1 MLFTFGAILVM
12 FKFLELLRALPAF
25 GAFIGLIFKIIADL
39 VPFLVV
45 LGSLMLGF
53 SFSFYALLGPRWD
66 LTSKFVADGPNATKD
81 DEIGYDVF
89 PYSDDERDLPRP
101 FWDTRMAL
109 LTSYQMMLGDF
120 DMDIFARNKGDFYAM
135 NIAIVLFVVFS
146 LLVFIVLLNVLIA
159 IVSDTYAGVMS
170 DRDVEGRIAQADVV
184 LEIELMHVR
193 TSRVEEDVERLPLVW
208 HRQMYESSS
217 WVQVRARARGP
228 RAPRAPAR
236 DGALGETRSRPRILR
251 RARAR
256 RRALRFL
263 PQNLPARRAA
273 GAQAAAA
280 GARRL

>member
-159 IVSDTYAGVMS
+159 IVSDTYGGSGMKLRPS
-170 DRDVEGRIAQADVV
+170 
-184 LEIELMHVR
+184 
-193 TSRVEEDVERLPLVW
+193 LPL
-208 HRQMYESSS
+208 R
-217 WVQVRARARGP
+217 
-228 RAPRAPAR
+228 
-236 DGALGETRSRPRILR
+236 
-251 RARAR
+251 
-256 RRALRFL
+256 
-263 PQNLPARRAA
+263 
-273 GAQAAAA
+273 
-280 GARRL
+280 

>member
-66 LTSKFVADGPNATKD
+66 LTSKFVADGANATTD
-81 DEIGYDVF
+81 DEIGHDVF
-89 PYSDDERDLPRP
+89 PYGDDERDLPRP

-159 IVSDTYAGVMS
+159 IVSDTYGGSGMKLRPS
-170 DRDVEGRIAQADVV
+170 
-184 LEIELMHVR
+184 
-193 TSRVEEDVERLPLVW
+193 LPL
-208 HRQMYESSS
+208 R
-217 WVQVRARARGP
+217 
-228 RAPRAPAR
+228 
-236 DGALGETRSRPRILR
+236 
-251 RARAR
+251 
-256 RRALRFL
+256 
-263 PQNLPARRAA
+263 
-273 GAQAAAA
+273 
-280 GARRL
+280 

>member
-120 DMDIFARNKGDFYAM
+120 DMDIFARNKGDFYAQ

-193 TSRVEEDVERLPLVW
+193 TTRVEEDVQGLPLVW
-208 HRQMYESSS
+208 HRQMYESSG
-217 WVQVRARARGP
+217 WVQVLKP
-228 RAPRAPAR
+228 RM
-236 DGALGETRSRPRILR
+236 TR
-251 RARAR
+251 
-256 RRALRFL
+256 
-263 PQNLPARRAA
+263 
-273 GAQAAAA
+273 
-280 GARRL
+280 

>member
-66 LTSKFVADGPNATKD
+66 LTSKFVADGLNATKD

-89 PYSDDERDLPRP
+89 PYGDDERDLPRP

-159 IVSDTYAGVMS
+159 IVSDTYAGVGDDAEAPPLS
-170 DRDVEGRIAQADVV
+170 
-184 LEIELMHVR
+184 
-193 TSRVEEDVERLPLVW
+193 SRR
-208 HRQMYESSS
+208 
-217 WVQVRARARGP
+217 
-228 RAPRAPAR
+228 
-236 DGALGETRSRPRILR
+236 
-251 RARAR
+251 
-256 RRALRFL
+256 
-263 PQNLPARRAA
+263 
-273 GAQAAAA
+273 
-280 GARRL
+280 